1 MKLISILS
9 EDLGK
14 WFGSGKTGGWDRYN
28 TKGEK
33 VGKCGDAEEG
43 EPYVACLS
51 NEKAAKL
58 GPKGRASFVRR
69 KREAQKKSG
78 DAKKGGEQSKG
89 QKPVLVK
96 TGASENVKEDWSQK
110 YKNSIDCSNP
120 KGFSQRAHC
129 DGRQKNESMKLT
141 LEQKLN
147 LFLEKN
153 VPNDPEKWS
162 YAKSQAKE
170 KFDVYPSAYA
180 NGWAAKKY
188 KEMGGGWKSVSEAVK
203 DSLDIGEYDQE
214 GDMAKSDL
222 RSIIANAKKMHDM
235 IEDADNL
242 PEWVQSKITKAEDYI
257 STVANYL
264 TAEMSEETE
273 LQESGGEVLYKKG
286 NDHIEKYGEDS
297 FALYKN
303 GKKEKF
309 YTSLKDAKQAMNE
322 DWQDVNRK
330 DNTDGMSQKAVNTYK
345 RENPG
350 SNLQTAVTEKNPT
363 GKRASRRKSFC
374 ARMSGMKSAHASAET
389 KRDPDSPINKALRRW
404 RC

>member
-69 KREAQKKSG
+69 KRAAQKKAG

-96 TGASENVKEDWSQK
+96 TKA
-110 YKNSIDCSNP
+110 
-120 KGFSQRAHC
+120 
-129 DGRQKNESMKLT
+129 NESMKLT

-162 YAKSQAKE
+162 YAKSQAKS

-188 KEMGGGWKSVSEAVK
+188 KELGGTW
-203 DSLDIGEYDQE
+203 
-214 GDMAKSDL
+214 
-222 RSIIANAKKMHDM
+222 
-235 IEDADNL
+235 
-242 PEWVQSKITKAEDYI
+242 
-257 STVANYL
+257 
-264 TAEMSEETE
+264 
-273 LQESGGEVLYKKG
+273 
-286 NDHIEKYGEDS
+286 
-297 FALYKN
+297 
-303 GKKEKF
+303 KKE
-309 YTSLKDAKQAMNE
+309 D
-322 DWQDVNRK
+322 
-330 DNTDGMSQKAVNTYK
+330 
-345 RENPG
+345 
-350 SNLQTAVTEKNPT
+350 
-363 GKRASRRKSFC
+363 
-374 ARMSGMKSAHASAET
+374 
-389 KRDPDSPINKALRRW
+389 
-404 RC
+404 